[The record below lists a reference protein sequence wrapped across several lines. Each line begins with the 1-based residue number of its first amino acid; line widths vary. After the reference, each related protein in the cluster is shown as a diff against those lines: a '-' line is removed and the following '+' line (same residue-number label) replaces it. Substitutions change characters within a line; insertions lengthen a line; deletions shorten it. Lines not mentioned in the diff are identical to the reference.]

1 MESGVKIEDPI
12 SFELDQKGMRY
23 IFSCTAEMKKCC
35 EKYKKGKRCKKCPKR

>member
-1 MESGVKIEDPI
+1 MESGNKGEQLQLED
-12 SFELDQKGMRY
+12 LQQKGMRF